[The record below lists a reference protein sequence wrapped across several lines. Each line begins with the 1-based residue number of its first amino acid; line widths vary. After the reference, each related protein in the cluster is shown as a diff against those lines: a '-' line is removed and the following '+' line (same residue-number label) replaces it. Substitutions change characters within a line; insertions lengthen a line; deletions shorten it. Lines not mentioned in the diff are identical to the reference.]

1 MKIKLLFILIL
12 ISGCKTIKPVFI
24 EKEVRDS
31 IMVKDTVVEY
41 ILKPYKEK
49 VTTLDT
55 ISLLENEYA
64 ITRAETS
71 GGKLKHSLETKEK
84 PVEIKVQYLDRVIT
98 KEIPVPYE
106 VEKVVE
112 VEKKL
117 NLWERLKL
125 KLGGIVIILFVAYF
139 AQKFI
144 RRRV

>member
-1 MKIKLLFILIL
+1 MILLLIILL
-12 ISGCKTIKPVFI
+12 SSCASPKPVFI
-24 EKEVRDS
+24 EKVVTDS
-31 IMVKDTVVEY
+31 VMVKDTVVEY
-41 ILKPYKEK
+41 VLKPYKEE

-55 ISLLENEYA
+55 VSLLENEYA

-84 PVEIKVQYLDRVIT
+84 PVEVKVQYLDRVIT

-106 VEKVVE
+106 VEKVVK

-139 AQKFI
+139 TQKFI